1 MVDLEN
7 PMDANAVRSALVEVL
22 QNIQTAS
29 GLECPAITGTTKPIE
44 ELPKFDSKIWPVAIG
59 ILGVKL
65 GITIANDINIF
76 RREKTTIAL
85 TVDEAVAIVVA
96 LAETQPS
103 APAQKVN
110 AQ

>member
-1 MVDLEN
+1 
-7 PMDANAVRSALVEVL
+7 MDANAVKAALVEVL
-22 QNIQTAS
+22 QNIQKAS
-29 GLECPAITGTTKPIE
+29 GLECPAITGATKPIE

-76 RREKTTIAL
+76 RREKTAVAL

-96 LAETQPS
+96 LTETQPS
-103 APAQKVN
+103 APGQKVN

>member
-1 MVDLEN
+1 
-7 PMDANAVRSALVEVL
+7 MDANAVKAALVEVL

-29 GLECPAITGTTKPIE
+29 GLECPVITGATKPIE

-76 RREKTTIAL
+76 RREKTAVAF
-85 TVDEAVAIVVA
+85 TVDEAVALVVA
-96 LAETQPS
+96 LTETQPS
-103 APAQKVN
+103 APGQKVN

>member
-1 MVDLEN
+1 
-7 PMDANAVRSALVEVL
+7 MDAHAVRAALVEVL

-29 GLECPAITGTTKPIE
+29 GLECPAIIGTTKPIE
-44 ELPKFDSKIWPVAIG
+44 DLPKFDSKIWPVAIG

-65 GITIANDINIF
+65 GITIANDLNIF

-103 APAQKVN
+103 VPVRKVSAQ
-110 AQ
+110 

>member
-1 MVDLEN
+1 
-7 PMDANAVRSALVEVL
+7 MDASAVKAALVEVL

-44 ELPKFDSKIWPVAIG
+44 DLPRFDSKIWPVAIG

-85 TVDEAVAIVVA
+85 TVDEAVAIVVV

-103 APAQKVN
+103 TPARKVN
-110 AQ
+110 V